1 MPGSVCSGRLRPLG
15 VTEAGQ
21 GHTRSLGLQ
30 PARPSHSPSGK
41 ARGGGGRLSAG
52 RLPLAPR
59 PGSCPPASPTPR
71 HHTGAG
77 PEPHQ
82 RGHDPDHRGGA
93 GRDTGLEGC
102 SFTRL
107 AGAPSRSG
115 GPSPQTAPSP
125 PSAALTEPCS
135 PGPPRTCQ
143 SLPQASGHHADIQTH
158 PESPLGGVRMKC
170 QPRGPPPPRGRR
182 MSEGSSLQPPTA
194 PQGRRQGLSH
204 TVRVPLEW
212 EHHVPLTGG
221 LDARRGLA
229 GLVVEPLWGGV
240 SPGPNQTAHG
250 ARRPWP
256 WVSGTKGFHA
266 GGEASPGGPCTRGP
280 GRHEPR
286 LPAVLPSPSPRQAL
300 PRGGTVFFPR
310 LMAVRR
316 RQLEMQHGLVPL
328 GLADL
333 RRPRR
338 PRGWG
343 VGGDGGR
350 RVPGGAQGQ
359 PPRTGRHR
367 TDRPRPV
374 ATSHSSRRE
383 EGKRVCSGAW
393 GRGQQRPLR
402 GAGGDKMLAAPR
414 GGRGRSPRGR
424 AGQPRT
430 AVCARARWGLT
441 VTDVRARRDVTGRIA
456 RVRCRRDVIRKLL
469 GLTSANATPERGPF
483 ARGVS
488 GGEGP
493 HAPHGRRWH

>member
-59 PGSCPPASPTPR
+59 PGGCPPASPTLR

-158 PESPLGGVRMKC
+158 PESPLGRVRMKC

-204 TVRVPLEW
+204 TVRVPPEW
-212 EHHVPLTGG
+212 ERHVPLKGG

-229 GLVVEPLWGGV
+229 GLVVEPLWGGA

-250 ARRPWP
+250 ARVP
-256 WVSGTKGFHA
+256 
-266 GGEASPGGPCTRGP
+266 GP
-280 GRHEPR
+280 GSPALRGFTQEGRPAREGPAPEGQDDMSRGFPR
-286 LPAVLPSPSPRQAL
+286 
-300 PRGGTVFFPR
+300 FFPAHR
-310 LMAVRR
+310 HA
-316 RQLEMQHGLVPL
+316 
-328 GLADL
+328 
-333 RRPRR
+333 RPC
-338 PRGWG
+338 P
-343 VGGDGGR
+343 
-350 RVPGGAQGQ
+350 
-359 PPRTGRHR
+359 
-367 TDRPRPV
+367 
-374 ATSHSSRRE
+374 
-383 EGKRVCSGAW
+383 
-393 GRGQQRPLR
+393 
-402 GAGGDKMLAAPR
+402 
-414 GGRGRSPRGR
+414 
-424 AGQPRT
+424 
-430 AVCARARWGLT
+430 
-441 VTDVRARRDVTGRIA
+441 
-456 RVRCRRDVIRKLL
+456 
-469 GLTSANATPERGPF
+469 
-483 ARGVS
+483 
-488 GGEGP
+488 GEGQCSS
-493 HAPHGRRWH
+493 HG